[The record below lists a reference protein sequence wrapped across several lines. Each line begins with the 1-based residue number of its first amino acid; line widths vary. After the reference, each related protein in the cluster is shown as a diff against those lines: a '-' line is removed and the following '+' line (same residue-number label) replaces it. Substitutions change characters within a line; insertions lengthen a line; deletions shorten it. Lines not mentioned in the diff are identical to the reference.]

1 MEEKTGNALTT
12 RVKKAVVNTIEKAST
27 DPDGMYAVADL
38 AHAYA
43 AVLTAEAQANAAG
56 AGTKLLEEINNL

>member
-27 DPDGMYAVADL
+27 APDDMFAVAEL
-38 AHAYA
+38 GNAYA
-43 AVLTAEAQANAAG
+43 AILAAEAQASAAG
-56 AGTKLLEEINNL
+56 VGTKLLEEINNL

>member
-1 MEEKTGNALTT
+1 MEEKTNALTC
-12 RVKKAVVNTIEKAST
+12 RVKKAVANAVEKASA

-56 AGTKLLEEINNL
+56 VGTKLLEEINNL

>member
-1 MEEKTGNALTT
+1 MEEKTNALTT
-12 RVKKAVVNTIEKAST
+12 RVKKAVVNTIEKASA

-43 AVLTAEAQANAAG
+43 AILSAEAQASAAG
-56 AGTKLLEEINNL
+56 VGTKLLEEINNL